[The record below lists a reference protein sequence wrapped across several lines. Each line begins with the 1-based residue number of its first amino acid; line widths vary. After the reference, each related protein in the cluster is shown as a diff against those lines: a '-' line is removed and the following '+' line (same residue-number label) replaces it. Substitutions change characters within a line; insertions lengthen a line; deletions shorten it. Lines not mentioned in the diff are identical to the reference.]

1 MAQSQR
7 IRNLSN
13 QRRKSRYLASLAEH
27 LRIVTA
33 LLQGD
38 GERAAEEVLGHLRN
52 SEEGYHK
59 LMREDAPE
67 LIQLY

>member
-13 QRRKSRYLASLAEH
+13 QRRKTRYLASLAEH
-27 LRIVTA
+27 LCIVTA